1 MTKRQRARRFA
12 TAIRALGVAAV
23 LVAPLA
29 ARAATSAPAVFAIV
43 VTNNRSTRLDR
54 PDLQYADDD
63 GARYYQ
69 LFRGVAPAAQLRLLT
84 RFDRATASVHPELAA
99 VTQPPRR
106 AELVAALADV
116 RAAVIEARRAG
127 QRTEFYFVFA
137 GHGDVQGGVGYLDL
151 EDARI
156 DPTFLE
162 HEVVDRV
169 PADVL
174 HVVLDSCN
182 SFFVVNPRKPGGRRW
197 ATPRDLALGFA
208 ARHPN
213 VGLFLSTNSEGEVYE
228 WSEFESGIFS
238 HEVRSGLSGAADADG
253 DGRVSYAE
261 LAGFVDRAN
270 AKLPQ
275 SNLRPQVFQRGPNG
289 DAGAALFS
297 PAHAEGRRLLIGSG
311 ERRLW
316 IRATGNER
324 LLDLHKE
331 EAPMTIVVPGEA
343 AQPLTVVEWHA
354 AKGPADRPV
363 LAEYDL
369 PPGTAPVALAERDAR
384 ASEGTARGG
393 GAIFGDLF
401 KVPYGPQAFTSFLAE
416 NARADEPVFG
426 IGSAD
431 EARMRH
437 YLTFIAESDARSRTT
452 RAWSWAAWAPSS
464 WPRAWRRLP
473 RPHAGTILAPARW
486 SSAGWACRCWRSG
499 STWRSRK
506 PAVSAR
512 SRPSSPSWRA
522 RAWIAPRW
530 SPTSNRTWTISRA
543 SSDVR
548 RTSWPGTSGRWPW
561 LVGAATGVRAA
572 QGGDWSPTGG
582 DGRRFRQRRTERH
595 RRLAHARERDADRA
609 ALEALPRGSGSR
621 AAPERRADGA
631 GRRQQHRRD
640 GLGFWPLLSWPFP
653 KREDRHASECG
664 G

>member
-1 MTKRQRARRFA
+1 VTKRRSARWFA
-12 TAIRALGVAAV
+12 TAIRALGVAVA
-23 LVAPLA
+23 LFAPLA
-29 ARAATSAPAVFAIV
+29 ARAATSSPAVFAII

-69 LFRGVAPAAQLRLLT
+69 LFRGVAPAAQVRLLT
-84 RFDRATASVHPELAA
+84 RFDRATASVHPELAPL
-99 VTQPPRR
+99 TQPPRR

-116 RAAVIEARRAG
+116 RAAVTEARRAG
-127 QRTEFYFVFA
+127 QHTEFYFVFA
-137 GHGDVQGGVGYLDL
+137 GHGDVQGGIGYLDL

-197 ATPRDLALGFA
+197 ATPRDLPLGFA

-213 VGLFLSTNSEGEVYE
+213 VWLFLSTNSEGEFYE

-354 AKGPADRPV
+354 AKGPGDRPV

-369 PPGTAPVALAERDAR
+369 PSGSAPVALAELDAR

-401 KVPYGPQAFTSFLAE
+401 KVPYGPRAFTSFLTE
-416 NARADEPVFG
+416 SARADEPVFG
-426 IGSAD
+426 IATAD

-437 YLTFIAESDARSRTT
+437 YLTFIAESDSEITHNQGVVVAGVGTVFLATGVAGFASTSRWDDARQGAVFVGALGLPMLAIGLDMALTKTTGQRTLEAFESELARPGAD
-452 RAWSWAAWAPSS
+452 RAAVVAHLESNLDDLARRERR
-464 WPRAWRRLP
+464 RA
-473 RPHAGTILAPARW
+473 HIMAGYMGA
-486 SSAGWACRCWRSG
+486 
-499 STWRSRK
+499 
-506 PAVSAR
+506 
-512 SRPSSPSWRA
+512 
-522 RAWIAPRW
+522 IAL
-530 SPTSNRTWTISRA
+530 
-543 SSDVR
+543 V
-548 RTSWPGTSGRWPW
+548 
-561 LVGAATGVRAA
+561 VGAAAVVNAA
-572 QGGDWSPTGG
+572 QGGD
-582 DGRRFRQRRTERH
+582 GRKPAVMAVGFGSAALSGIVAWRTLESELPTERLL
-595 RRLAHARERDADRA
+595 RLY
-609 ALEALPRGSGSR
+609 
-621 AAPERRADGA
+621 RADPDLRLRVNIAPTAPVASNNTGA
-631 GRRQQHRRD
+631 MVSVSGH
-640 GLGFWPLLSWPFP
+640 F
-653 KREDRHASECG
+653 
-664 G
+664 